1 MDDTLKQL
9 RARIDTLDDEL
20 LKLLSERA
28 RLAQEVGRAKNGEM
42 IYRPEREAQ
51 IVRRLTDANP
61 GPLEDE
67 TVECLFREIMSA
79 CRALEQDICVAY
91 LGPAGTFSQA
101 AVFKHFGHEITAL
114 PEADIDACFR
124 SVETGRAD
132 FAVVPVENSTEG
144 VISRTLD
151 LIVTSPLKICGEVML
166 PIRQNLMRKLPPSP
180 PASGAAE
187 GSVRSS
193 GEPAGVPLAGAG
205 AGGEGKRA
213 NNAGSPLPNP
223 LPPAGEGANV
233 WPAPI
238 NRVYGHAQ
246 SLAQCQDWLN
256 RHLPHA
262 QRISVVSNSEGAQRA
277 AQEPDAAALGSEVA
291 AELYGLNIVATRVE
305 DEASNTTRFLVL
317 APHDAA
323 PSGCDKT
330 SFVMGAHNQP
340 GAIVKL
346 LQPLADAGISMS
358 KLESRPARS
367 ANWEYLFFVVCE
379 GHREDAKLSAT
390 LAEIGKRAAFLKIL
404 GSYPQASL

>member
-1 MDDTLKQL
+1 VDDPLKQL

-28 RLAQEVGRAKNGEM
+28 RMAQEVGRAKNGEK

-61 GPLEDE
+61 GPLEGE
-67 TVECLFREIMSA
+67 VVECLFREIMSA
-79 CRALEQDICVAY
+79 CRALEQDIRVAY

-101 AVFKHFGHEITAL
+101 AVFKQFGHEITAL
-114 PEADIDACFR
+114 PETDIDACFR

-166 PIRQNLMRKLPPSP
+166 PIHQNLMRK
-180 PASGAAE
+180 
-187 GSVRSS
+187 R
-193 GEPAGVPLAGAG
+193 
-205 AGGEGKRA
+205 
-213 NNAGSPLPNP
+213 PLPNP
-223 LPPAGEGANV
+223 SPLAGEGANAE
-233 WPAPI
+233 PNPI
-238 NRVYGHAQ
+238 DGINCVYGHAQ
-246 SLAQCQDWLN
+246 SLAQCQQWLS

-262 QRISVVSNSEGAQRA
+262 ERISVVSNSEGAQRA
-277 AQEPDAAALGSEVA
+277 AQEPDAATLGSEGA
-291 AELYGLNIVATRVE
+291 AELYGLDIVETRVE
-305 DEASNTTRFLVL
+305 DEAGNTTRFLVL
-317 APHDAA
+317 APQDAA

-390 LAEIGKRAAFLKIL
+390 LAEIGRRAAFLKIL
-404 GSYPQASL
+404 GSYPVAAS